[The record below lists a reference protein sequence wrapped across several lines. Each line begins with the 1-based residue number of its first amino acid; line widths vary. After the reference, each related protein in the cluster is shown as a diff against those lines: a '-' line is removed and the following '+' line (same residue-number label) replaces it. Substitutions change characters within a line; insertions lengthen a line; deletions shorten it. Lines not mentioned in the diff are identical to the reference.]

1 MNNYRQKKFVP
12 IPKHAFDLRAHREMA
27 QAVNALLNNRM
38 VIGSGDVGKI
48 HNADGNT
55 IFELPAQALPQD
67 FVVVSDGGDYYNC
80 YTFDGLNTGSQFIK
94 VAKHQDLRCILPS
107 ADPAGGAWEQK
118 TIRGVTYDYVYNAV
132 AGVTDD
138 GVDVVEYTRDVTG
151 SDASSETDE
160 ITPCLNVGDIIT
172 AFKTSFTGPDTLVG
186 VTWQALA
193 DGRAW
198 AKKPS

>member
-1 MNNYRQKKFVP
+1 MNNYRKTKFVP
-12 IPKHAFDLRAHREMA
+12 MPKHAFDLRAHRVMA
-27 QAVNALLNNRM
+27 QAVNALLNNRI
-38 VIGSGDVGKI
+38 VEGSKDIGTI

-55 IFELPAQALPQD
+55 VFELPARVKFQD
-67 FVVVSDGGDYYNC
+67 FVMVSDIGDAYVC
-80 YTFDGLNTGSQFIK
+80 YKYDGLNTGSQFIK

-172 AFKTSFTGPDTLVG
+172 AFQTSFTGPDTLVG